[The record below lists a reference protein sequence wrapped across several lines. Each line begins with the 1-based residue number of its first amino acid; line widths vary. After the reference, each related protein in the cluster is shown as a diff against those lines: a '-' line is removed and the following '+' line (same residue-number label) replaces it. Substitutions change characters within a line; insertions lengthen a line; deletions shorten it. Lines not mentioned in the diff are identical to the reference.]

1 MPLLFASLFSFH
13 PFSHSSSLSRRP
25 VPDSGWYPEEDTEAI
40 QPEDMGEEEDFIPP
54 TYYTCGDLDDILIR
68 RSYRPDDEEEEIFAA
83 DEEEERLSTLRHE
96 DEDSGAFLW
105 NEDEEP

>member
-54 TYYTCGDLDDILIR
+54 TYYTRGDLDDILIR

-83 DEEEERLSTLRHE
+83 DEEERLSALRHE